1 MQKTIQEFYQEQR
14 TEFSSSLKNYLNYLQ
29 SILNWS
35 ISFVAESTGI
45 SQNILESWR
54 DNTFISEPSFDELE
68 TLSTFASYIEAECK
82 SQMDKDKYKAV
93 YLMHKT
99 RNKFNDELS
108 NLTLKLKESCYIMTK
123 KHPDELTDSHF
134 SEALDEFLYCIKIKY
149 KISSVNVAQELG
161 VSKNTISS
169 WRVGAVPNYENT
181 KKLAEY
187 ATKILFNSK
196 NYSDENEF
204 ERFTDNFIRFCYH
217 RMEQLDST
225 KYAQDIIVSLLQGK
239 LKSSKDEPAKIEHL
253 PNSIRKATEFGLFDT
268 IIDGDTVFPG
278 ASGLSERAVAK
289 KNKATFVKNFSRLLH
304 LLDKVANNR
313 ISDYKEL
320 GLCKLSE
327 KDYTLKDEHKQKLQE
342 LIRNKLNYRS
352 IDDDGKPL
360 SVQRGLAEYLNVD
373 IAQITNWKNG
383 VDLPTF
389 SNLHKLQKLFG
400 FDRENAFLIS
410 EISDFLFL
418 TTLLNLVK
426 QDGE

>member
-1 MQKTIQEFYQEQR
+1 MQKTIQELHQEQR

-123 KHPDELTDSHF
+123 KHPDELIDFYFGEILSR
-134 SEALDEFLYCIKIKY
+134 FLNILKKGY
-149 KISSVNVAQELG
+149 KITSMKVAQELG
-161 VSKNTISS
+161 VSQNSISS
-169 WRVGAVPNYENT
+169 WKNGAVPPNYEHT

-187 ATKILFNSK
+187 ATNILFKSK
-196 NYSDENEF
+196 HYSDESEF
-204 ERFTDNFIRFCYH
+204 EKITDNFVRFCYY

-225 KYAQDIIVSLLQGK
+225 KYAQDSIAILFPDRLKTAKHEMSTVS
-239 LKSSKDEPAKIEHL
+239 HL
-253 PNSIRKATEFGLFDT
+253 PSSIKKATDFGIFDVIVDVDVIFSGTPVSSDRT
-268 IIDGDTVFPG
+268 I
-278 ASGLSERAVAK
+278 AK
-289 KNKATFVKNFSRLLH
+289 NNQVTFVKNFNKLLSF
-304 LLDKVANNR
+304 LDKIANN
-313 ISDYKEL
+313 SSSNYEEL
-320 GLCKLSE
+320 GLCNLGDKVA
-327 KDYTLKDEHKQKLQE
+327 KIKDENKKRLQDI
-342 LIRNKLNYRS
+342 IRNKLNYRG
-352 IDDDGKPL
+352 IADDGKHI
-360 SVQRGLAEYLNVD
+360 SVQRGLAEYLKVD

-389 SNLHKLQKLFG
+389 TNLYNLQKSFG
-400 FDRENAFLIS
+400 FTGKKAFLMV
-410 EISDFLFL
+410 EISDSLFL
-418 TTLLNLVK
+418 TKLWNLV
-426 QDGE
+426 Q

>member
-161 VSKNTISS
+161 VSK
-169 WRVGAVPNYENT
+169 
-181 KKLAEY
+181 
-187 ATKILFNSK
+187 ILFLAGELVQFQTMKTQKTCRICN
-196 NYSDENEF
+196 
-204 ERFTDNFIRFCYH
+204 
-217 RMEQLDST
+217 Q
-225 KYAQDIIVSLLQGK
+225 
-239 LKSSKDEPAKIEHL
+239 
-253 PNSIRKATEFGLFDT
+253 
-268 IIDGDTVFPG
+268 DTVQ
-278 ASGLSERAVAK
+278 L
-289 KNKATFVKNFSRLLH
+289 
-304 LLDKVANNR
+304 
-313 ISDYKEL
+313 
-320 GLCKLSE
+320 
-327 KDYTLKDEHKQKLQE
+327 
-342 LIRNKLNYRS
+342 
-352 IDDDGKPL
+352 
-360 SVQRGLAEYLNVD
+360 
-373 IAQITNWKNG
+373 
-383 VDLPTF
+383 
-389 SNLHKLQKLFG
+389 
-400 FDRENAFLIS
+400 
-410 EISDFLFL
+410 
-418 TTLLNLVK
+418 
-426 QDGE
+426 